1 MQILGRQTRDRL
13 ALLLLVS
20 GAGLAVMVLVAPW
33 LVVTRPVLVFSGLLL
48 LAVMLLGRKALR
60 PPPISLIFV
69 VIAAI
74 MALPFVVVY
83 RAFGEVDMISFL
95 FHVNAGITGVSPWML
110 WNEIQITLCA
120 LISII
125 LISYLLSSLPRLRH
139 LPVLVAAVLV
149 LSNPFITFQA
159 KRLLQ
164 PVPDVDLAA
173 KVVTPQIAANP
184 LPPDIV
190 YIYLEGL
197 DRRFLDPELGSE
209 TAKVLRTLEGQGL
222 SFTNVRQVA
231 GTGWSIAGM
240 VASQCGVP
248 LLPRGYLSNDIIESV
263 DDRFLPGVTC
273 LGDLLVGQ
281 GYRQTFVMGAEAK
294 FAGTVAFYQ
303 THHYQKTIAQKDMMA
318 IFPAAEIAKASVVW
332 FSDDQMVYDVA
343 RMEFADALGGERP
356 LLLTIATIGPHGVV
370 PNYLSRQCTSDGQ
383 AVQTD
388 DVFEAARCLMTLTE
402 QLVADLQESHR
413 RSGRP
418 NDLRIILQ
426 SDHLN
431 HGRKALPDD
440 PKLAVNTLILIGGP
454 EKGAVNDRPGSML
467 DVYPTILDWL
477 GFTVAGGKAGL
488 GVSLLSPEAGD
499 ALAANWDL
507 PVLDRIVMHNMA
519 MFEGLWEGSR

>member
-1 MQILGRQTRDRL
+1 M
-13 ALLLLVS
+13 LLLT

-33 LVVTRPVLVFSGLLL
+33 LVISQPVLVFPGLLL
-48 LAVMLLGRKALR
+48 AAILLLGRKALR
-60 PPPISLIFV
+60 RPPVSLSLV

-74 MALPFVVVY
+74 LALPFVVVY

-95 FHVNAGITGVSPWML
+95 FHLNAGIAGVSPWVL
-110 WNEIQITLCA
+110 QDEIQIALCA

-125 LISYLLSSLPRLRH
+125 LITYLLSSLPRLRH
-139 LPVLVAAVLV
+139 LPMLVAALLV
-149 LSNPFITFQA
+149 LGNPFLTFQA

-173 KVVTPQIAANP
+173 KIVKPQIAANP

-197 DRRFLDPELGSE
+197 DRRFFDPDLGAE
-209 TAKVLRTLEGQGL
+209 TAKILRALEGQGL
-222 SFTNVRQVA
+222 SFTDIRQVA

-248 LLPRGYLSNDIIESV
+248 LIPRGYLRNEVIESV

-273 LGDLLVGQ
+273 LGDVLAGQ
-281 GYRQTFVMGAEAK
+281 GYRQTFVMGAEAR
-294 FAGTVAFYQ
+294 FAGTVAFYL
-303 THHYQKTIAQKDMMA
+303 THQYQNAIAQREMEN
-318 IFPAAEIAKASVVW
+318 IFPPEELAKASVVYY
-332 FSDDQMVYDVA
+332 SDDQMIYDSA
-343 RMEFADALGGERP
+343 RIEFANALAGDRP
-356 LLLTIATIGPHGVV
+356 FLITISTGGPHGVE

-383 AVQTD
+383 AVMTA
-388 DVFEAARCLMTLTE
+388 DVFEAARCLMELTE
-402 QLVADLQESHR
+402 HLVADLQESHR

-418 NDLRIILQ
+418 NGLRIILQ

-431 HGRKALPDD
+431 HARKVLPDD
-440 PKLAVNTLILIGGP
+440 PKLAVNTVILIGGA
-454 EKGAVNDRPGSML
+454 EKGVSNARPGSML
-467 DVYPTILDWL
+467 DVYPTVLDWL

-488 GVSLLSPEAGD
+488 GVSLLSSEAGD

-507 PVLDRIVMHNMA
+507 PVLERIVMHNMT
-519 MFEGLWEGSR
+519 MFDGLWEGSH